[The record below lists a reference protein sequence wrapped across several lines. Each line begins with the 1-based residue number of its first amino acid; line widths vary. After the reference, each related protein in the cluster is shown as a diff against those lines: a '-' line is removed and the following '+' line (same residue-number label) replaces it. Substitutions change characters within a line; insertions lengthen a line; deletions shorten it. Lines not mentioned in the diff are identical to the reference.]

1 MTRDRDDDA
10 LSWEGDDDP
19 TLAPGWKTVGT
30 SVPAPPTAAEAAGTG
45 TETDDAREPHSD
57 EAVDASQPSSA
68 TLILFGVFGGVYLLY
83 TIGWIFSA
91 LRVPNPGVDAVAQ
104 FMFTLGLWFA
114 VLAPAAWFATTL
126 LATES
131 GARRR
136 IVWLVIGAVVLVPV
150 PFVAGI
156 TS

>member
-30 SVPAPPTAAEAAGTG
+30 SVPAPPTDADRADATP
-45 TETDDAREPHSD
+45 ETDDASEPVP
-57 EAVDASQPSSA
+57 ADAADSSPSSA
-68 TLILFGVFGGVYLLY
+68 TLILFGVFGGIYLLC

-91 LRVPNPGVDAVAQ
+91 LRVPNTGVDAVAQ

-114 VLAPAAWFATTL
+114 VIAPAAWFATTL

-136 IVWLVIGAVVLVPV
+136 IVWLLIGAVVLVPV